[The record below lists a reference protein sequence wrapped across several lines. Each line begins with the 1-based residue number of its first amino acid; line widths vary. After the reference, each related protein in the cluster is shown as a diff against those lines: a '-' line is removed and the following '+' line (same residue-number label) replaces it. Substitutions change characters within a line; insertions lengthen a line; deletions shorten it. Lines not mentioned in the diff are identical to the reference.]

1 MRAKR
6 SRVWRRSKN
15 GKLRRK
21 RNISTRSSHSRP
33 LKKTTRSSSRIGS
46 LEIFLAVRSSWSSS
60 SRSIATRSS
69 RSRFGHER
77 TISHNP
83 KRSNK
88 MILHIYTIIHTLI
101 SLVAI
106 FTGFVVLFGLLAGN
120 RVDGWT
126 KWFLITAVLTTV
138 TGFFFPFHGF
148 TPAIGLGIISLP
160 FLALT
165 IFARYRKNLA
175 GGWRWIYIVGAVI
188 CLYFNLFVLVVQSFE
203 KIPALHALAPTQTES
218 PFKLTQ
224 LVVLTISALLCIV
237 ALIRFRPEPA
247 RVT

>member
-1 MRAKR
+1 
-6 SRVWRRSKN
+6 
-15 GKLRRK
+15 
-21 RNISTRSSHSRP
+21 
-33 LKKTTRSSSRIGS
+33 
-46 LEIFLAVRSSWSSS
+46 
-60 SRSIATRSS
+60 
-69 RSRFGHER
+69 
-77 TISHNP
+77 
-83 KRSNK
+83 

-106 FTGFVVLFGLLAGN
+106 FTGLVVVFGMLTGN
-120 RVDGWT
+120 RLDGWMR
-126 KWFLITAVLTTV
+126 WFLITAVATTV
-138 TGFFFPFHGF
+138 TGFFFPFRGF

-165 IFARYRKNLA
+165 IFASYSKKLA
-175 GGWRWIYIVGAVI
+175 GAWRWIYVIGAVI
-188 CLYFNLFVLVVQSFE
+188 CLYFNLFVLVVQLFE
-203 KIPALHALAPTQTES
+203 KVPALHALAPTQTES